1 MKHKRD
7 LGGWKGG
14 RERSAKMRLLCS
26 KCAMIR
32 NIPEFLSESLSS
44 AATNS
49 TFTLTLYAKKNL
61 LA

>member
-14 RERSAKMRLLCS
+14 KERSAKMRLLCS

-44 AATNS
+44 ATNS
-49 TFTLTLYAKKNL
+49 TFTLTLYAKKFL